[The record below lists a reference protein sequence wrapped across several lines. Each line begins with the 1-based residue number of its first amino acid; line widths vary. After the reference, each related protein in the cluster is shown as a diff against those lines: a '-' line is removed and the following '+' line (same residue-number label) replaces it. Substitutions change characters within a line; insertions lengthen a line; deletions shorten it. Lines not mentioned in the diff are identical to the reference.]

1 MLPAELTDLDQ
12 WVCAWDNSKVPMQ
25 ATVKKAAS
33 SSDPA
38 TWSSYQVAA
47 EAVKKGRYDYVGFV
61 FNNNGIIGIDI
72 DCGYDEDGF
81 FSHTTVDIAKN
92 CRSYMEKSKSGRG
105 VHIFVKGTLPFSG
118 RNNLQGV
125 EIYQAKRYFIMT
137 GDTLIYNQIIENQS
151 AIDYV
156 LNAYFNAYTPS
167 KTAPSNGNG
176 RIYTPTYKRPQNGR
190 ISLTREYSPIPNGA
204 RNISLTSLAGQLRI
218 SGYSK
223 DDIYQ
228 ELLRANQAACH
239 PPLDEQEVLSI
250 TNSIMR
256 YKN

>member
-1 MLPAELTDLDQ
+1 MLPVELTDLDQ

-105 VHIFVKGTLPFSG
+105 VHIFV
-118 RNNLQGV
+118 
-125 EIYQAKRYFIMT
+125 
-137 GDTLIYNQIIENQS
+137 
-151 AIDYV
+151 
-156 LNAYFNAYTPS
+156 
-167 KTAPSNGNG
+167 
-176 RIYTPTYKRPQNGR
+176 
-190 ISLTREYSPIPNGA
+190 
-204 RNISLTSLAGQLRI
+204 
-218 SGYSK
+218 
-223 DDIYQ
+223 
-228 ELLRANQAACH
+228 
-239 PPLDEQEVLSI
+239 
-250 TNSIMR
+250 
-256 YKN
+256 